1 MKTTLIGEELYKVIA
16 QAQTAYNYANVNFFG
31 PPKQSGS
38 WYTFEKHF
46 NTYDEAVE
54 YLAER
59 IMKHYLT
66 TGETREEF
74 NERMDQLERFG
85 SVEFNGV
92 LASIDVIDL

>member
-1 MKTTLIGEELYKVIA
+1 MKSTLIGEELYKVIA

-59 IMKHYLT
+59 IMLNYQNSSETEQTYLD
-66 TGETREEF
+66 
-74 NERMDQLERFG
+74 RMDQLERFG

>member
-31 PPKQSGS
+31 TPRQSGS

-46 NTYDEAVE
+46 NTYEEAVD
-54 YLAER
+54 YLADR
-59 IMKHYLT
+59 IMTNYLT
-66 TGETREEF
+66 SGATREEF
-74 NERMDQLERFG
+74 NERMDQLERYG

-92 LASIDVIDL
+92 LGSIDVIDL